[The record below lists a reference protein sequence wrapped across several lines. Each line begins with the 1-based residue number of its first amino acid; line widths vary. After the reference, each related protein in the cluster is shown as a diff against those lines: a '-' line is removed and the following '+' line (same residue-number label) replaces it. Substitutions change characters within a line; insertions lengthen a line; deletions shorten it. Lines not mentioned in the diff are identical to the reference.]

1 MPRRVTDRET
11 LRKLKAE
18 MPQLDI
24 PGVADV
30 GGVANVEHKNYSGP
44 RKQFSWGAIPA
55 APLPAA
61 TSAPVA
67 APATSAAAAPT
78 AEPSFTWGS
87 VPAPAVPAVPAAP
100 TAPAAPAASK
110 FNWGSVAAACP
121 ESDTRAARKASLEAE
136 IAATRARLRGLE
148 EQLRELCEAE

>member
-55 APLPAA
+55 APSPTAK
-61 TSAPVA
+61 SAPPP
-67 APATSAAAAPT
+67 APPTSAAAAPT
-78 AEPSFTWGS
+78 AEPCYSWG
-87 VPAPAVPAVPAAP
+87 VLPA
-100 TAPAAPAASK
+100 TATRAAPAAAAAPAGSN
-110 FNWGSVAAACP
+110 FNWGPVAAACP
-121 ESDTRAARKASLEAE
+121 DSDTRAARKASLEAE

-148 EQLRELCEAE
+148 EQLRELCEAD

>member
-87 VPAPAVPAVPAAP
+87 VPA
-100 TAPAAPAASK
+100 APAAPAASK

>member
-55 APLPAA
+55 APPPTAK
-61 TSAPVA
+61 SAPPP
-67 APATSAAAAPT
+67 APPTSAAAAPT
-78 AEPSFTWGS
+78 AEPCYSWG
-87 VPAPAVPAVPAAP
+87 VLPA
-100 TAPAAPAASK
+100 TATPAAPAAAAAPAGSK
-110 FNWGSVAAACP
+110 FSWGPVAAACP
-121 ESDTRAARKASLEAE
+121 DSDTRAARKASLEAE

-148 EQLRELCEAE
+148 EQLRELCEAD

>member
-55 APLPAA
+55 APPPTA
-61 TSAPVA
+61 TSAPPP
-67 APATSAAAAPT
+67 APATSVAAGPT
-78 AEPSFTWGS
+78 TQPSFTWGS

-121 ESDTRAARKASLEAE
+121 ETDTRAARKASLEAE

>member
-55 APLPAA
+55 ASPPTAK
-61 TSAPVA
+61 SAPPP
-67 APATSAAAAPT
+67 APPTSAAAAPT
-78 AEPSFTWGS
+78 AEP
-87 VPAPAVPAVPAAP
+87 
-100 TAPAAPAASK
+100 
-110 FNWGSVAAACP
+110 C
-121 ESDTRAARKASLEAE
+121 
-136 IAATRARLRGLE
+136 
-148 EQLRELCEAE
+148 

>member
-55 APLPAA
+55 APPPTAK
-61 TSAPVA
+61 SAPPP
-67 APATSAAAAPT
+67 APPTSAAAAPT
-78 AEPSFTWGS
+78 AEPCYSWG
-87 VPAPAVPAVPAAP
+87 AVPALAAAATPAG
-100 TAPAAPAASK
+100 SK
-110 FNWGSVAAACP
+110 FNWGPVAAACP
-121 ESDTRAARKASLEAE
+121 DSDARKARKASLEAE

-148 EQLRELCEAE
+148 EQLRELCEAD

>member
-55 APLPAA
+55 APPPAA
-61 TSAPVA
+61 KCAPPP
-67 APATSAAAAPT
+67 APPTSAAAAPT
-78 AEPSFTWGS
+78 AEPCFSWGA
-87 VPAPAVPAVPAAP
+87 VPAPATPA
-100 TAPAAPAASK
+100 APAAPAAPAGSK
-110 FNWGSVAAACP
+110 FNWGPVAAACP
-121 ESDTRAARKASLEAE
+121 DSDARKARKASLEAE

-148 EQLRELCEAE
+148 EQLRELCEAD

>member
-18 MPQLDI
+18 MPQLEI

-30 GGVANVEHKNYSGP
+30 GGVAEVEHKNYSGP

-55 APLPAA
+55 APPPTA
-61 TSAPVA
+61 TSAPP
-67 APATSAAAAPT
+67 PAQATPVAAAPT
-78 AEPSFTWGS
+78 VQHTFSWESLPT
-87 VPAPAVPAVPAAP
+87 PAVPAV
-100 TAPAAPAASK
+100 TAAPAASK
-110 FNWGSVAAACP
+110 FNWGPLAAACP
-121 ESDTRAARKASLEAE
+121 ESDTRPARKARLEAE
-136 IAATRARLRGLE
+136 IATTRARLRGLE